1 MDVSTINS
9 PALIGGLIA
18 LAAIIVAMLLK
29 ANLTKYTGIISPIL
43 NALKAALDAV
53 NGVMPDNEVV
63 ATMIKVCQIAI
74 DATSNAEE
82 LWIEG
87 SIEKADRPQ
96 IAKNYIDKMLAE
108 SNITM
113 TPVLESIINCAI
125 TLTCYFMPHNR
136 DEE

>member
-1 MDVSTINS
+1 MDVSTINY

-53 NGVMPDNEVV
+53 NGAMPNNEVV
-63 ATMIKVCQIAI
+63 ATMVKVCQIAI

-96 IAKNYIDKMLAE
+96 IAKDYIDNMLADA
-108 SNITM
+108 NITM

>member
-1 MDVSTINS
+1 MDVSTINY

-53 NGVMPDNEVV
+53 NGVMPNNEVV
-63 ATMIKVCQIAI
+63 TTMVKVCQIAI

-87 SIEKADRPQ
+87 SIEKADRPK
-96 IAKNYIDKMLAE
+96 IAKDYIDKMLADA
-108 SNITM
+108 NITM

>member
-1 MDVSTINS
+1 MEVSTINY
-9 PALIGGLIA
+9 PALITGIIS
-18 LAAIIVAMLLK
+18 LAAVIIAAYLQT
-29 ANLTKYTGIISPIL
+29 NLTKYTDVISPIL
-43 NALKAALDAV
+43 NALKSALNAV
-53 NGVMPDNEVV
+53 NGIMPNNEVISV
-63 ATMIKVCQIAI
+63 MVRVCQIAI
-74 DATSNAEE
+74 DATSHAEE

-87 SIEKADRPQ
+87 QIEKAERPQ
-96 IAKNYIDKMLAE
+96 IAKDYIDNMLKD

>member
-1 MDVSTINS
+1 MDVSTINY
-9 PALIGGLIA
+9 PALISGIVA
-18 LAAIIVAMLLK
+18 LAAVIIAVCLK
-29 ANLTKYTGIISPIL
+29 VNLTEYTGVVSPIL
-43 NALKAALDAV
+43 NALKSALNAV
-53 NGVMPDNEVV
+53 NGVMPNNEVISV
-63 ATMIKVCQIAI
+63 MVRVCQIAI
-74 DATSNAEE
+74 DATSHAEE

-87 SIEKADRPQ
+87 QIEKAERSQ
-96 IAKNYIDKMLAE
+96 IAKDYIDNMLKD

>member
-1 MDVSTINS
+1 MDVSTINY

-29 ANLTKYTGIISPIL
+29 ANLTKYTGIISPVL

-53 NGVMPDNEVV
+53 NGVMPNNEVV
-63 ATMIKVCQIAI
+63 ATMVKVCQIAI

-87 SIEKADRPQ
+87 SIEKADRPK
-96 IAKNYIDKMLAE
+96 IAKDYIDKMLAE
-108 SNITM
+108 ANITM

>member
-1 MDVSTINS
+1 MDVSTINY
-9 PALIGGLIA
+9 PALIGGIIA

>member
-1 MDVSTINS
+1 MDVSTINY

-18 LAAIIVAMLLK
+18 LAAVIVAMLLK

>member
-1 MDVSTINS
+1 MDVSTINY

-53 NGVMPDNEVV
+53 NGAMPNNEVV

>member
-1 MDVSTINS
+1 MDVSTINY

-18 LAAIIVAMLLK
+18 LAAVIVAMLLK
-29 ANLTKYTGIISPIL
+29 ANLTKYTGIISPVL

-53 NGVMPDNEVV
+53 NGVMPNNEVV
-63 ATMIKVCQIAI
+63 AIMIKVCQIAI
-74 DATSNAEE
+74 DATSHAEE

-87 SIEKADRPQ
+87 FIEKENRPQ
-96 IAKNYIDKMLAE
+96 IAKDYIDNMLAE
-108 SNITM
+108 ANITM

>member
-1 MDVSTINS
+1 MDVSTINY

-29 ANLTKYTGIISPIL
+29 ANLTKYTGIISPVL

>member
-1 MDVSTINS
+1 MDVSTINY

-53 NGVMPDNEVV
+53 NGVMPNNEVV

-87 SIEKADRPQ
+87 FIEKADRPQ

>member
-1 MDVSTINS
+1 MDVSTINY

-53 NGVMPDNEVV
+53 NGVMPNNEVV
-63 ATMIKVCQIAI
+63 TTMIKVCQIAI
-74 DATSNAEE
+74 DATGNAEE

-87 SIEKADRPQ
+87 SIEKADRPK
-96 IAKNYIDKMLAE
+96 IAKDYIDKMLAE
-108 SNITM
+108 ANITM

>member
-1 MDVSTINS
+1 MEASTINY
-9 PALIGGLIA
+9 PALISGIVA
-18 LAAIIVAMLLK
+18 LAAVIIAVCLK
-29 ANLTKYTGIISPIL
+29 VNLTEYTGVVSPIL
-43 NALKAALDAV
+43 NALKSALNAV
-53 NGVMPDNEVV
+53 NGVMPNNEVISV
-63 ATMIKVCQIAI
+63 MVRVCQIAI
-74 DATSNAEE
+74 DATSHAEE

-87 SIEKADRPQ
+87 QIEKAERSQ
-96 IAKNYIDKMLAE
+96 IAKDYIDNMLKD

>member
-1 MDVSTINS
+1 MDVSTINY

-53 NGVMPDNEVV
+53 NGVMPNNEVV
-63 ATMIKVCQIAI
+63 TTMVKVCQIAI

-96 IAKNYIDKMLAE
+96 IAKDYIDNMLAE
-108 SNITM
+108 ANITM

>member
-1 MDVSTINS
+1 MDVSTINY

-18 LAAIIVAMLLK
+18 LAAVIVAMLLK

-63 ATMIKVCQIAI
+63 TTMVKVCQIAI

-87 SIEKADRPQ
+87 SIEKADRPR
-96 IAKNYIDKMLAE
+96 IAKDYIDKMLADA
-108 SNITM
+108 NITM

>member
-1 MDVSTINS
+1 MEVSTINY
-9 PALIGGLIA
+9 PALISG
-18 LAAIIVAMLLK
+18 IVALVAVIIAMCLK
-29 ANLTKYTGIISPIL
+29 VNLTEYTGVVSPIL

-53 NGVMPDNEVV
+53 NGVMPNNEVISV
-63 ATMIKVCQIAI
+63 MVRVCQIAI
-74 DATSNAEE
+74 DATSHAEE

-87 SIEKADRPQ
+87 KIEKAERSQ
-96 IAKNYIDKMLAE
+96 IAKNYIDDMLEEA
-108 SNITM
+108 NITM

>member
-1 MDVSTINS
+1 MDVSTINY

-53 NGVMPDNEVV
+53 NGAMPNNEVV
-63 ATMIKVCQIAI
+63 ATMVKVCQIAI

-96 IAKNYIDKMLAE
+96 IAKDYIDNMLAKA
-108 SNITM
+108 NITM

>member
-1 MDVSTINS
+1 MEVSTINY
-9 PALIGGLIA
+9 PALISG
-18 LAAIIVAMLLK
+18 IVALVAVIIAVCLK
-29 ANLTKYTGIISPIL
+29 VNLTEYTGVVSPIL

-53 NGVMPDNEVV
+53 NGVMPNNEVISV
-63 ATMIKVCQIAI
+63 MVRVCQIAI
-74 DATSNAEE
+74 DATSHAEE

-87 SIEKADRPQ
+87 KIEKVERSQ
-96 IAKNYIDKMLAE
+96 IAKDYIDDMLEEA
-108 SNITM
+108 NITM

>member
-1 MDVSTINS
+1 MDVSTINY

-18 LAAIIVAMLLK
+18 LAAIIIAMLLK

-53 NGVMPDNEVV
+53 NGVMPNNEVV
-63 ATMIKVCQIAI
+63 TTMIKVCQIAI
-74 DATSNAEE
+74 DATGNAEE

-96 IAKNYIDKMLAE
+96 IAKNYIDKMLADA
-108 SNITM
+108 NITM

>member
-1 MDVSTINS
+1 MDVSTINY

-53 NGVMPDNEVV
+53 NGAMPNNEVV
-63 ATMIKVCQIAI
+63 TTMVKVCQIAI

-87 SIEKADRPQ
+87 SIEKADRPK
-96 IAKNYIDKMLAE
+96 IAKDYIDKMLADA
-108 SNITM
+108 NITM

>member
-1 MDVSTINS
+1 MEVSTINY
-9 PALIGGLIA
+9 PALISG
-18 LAAIIVAMLLK
+18 IVALVAVIIAVCLK
-29 ANLTKYTGIISPIL
+29 VNLTEYTGVVSPIL

-53 NGVMPDNEVV
+53 NGVMPNNEVISV
-63 ATMIKVCQIAI
+63 MVRVCQIAI
-74 DATSNAEE
+74 DATSHAEE

-87 SIEKADRPQ
+87 KIEKAERSQ
-96 IAKNYIDKMLAE
+96 IAKDYIDNMLE
-108 SNITM
+108 DSNITM

>member
-1 MDVSTINS
+1 MEVSTINY
-9 PALIGGLIA
+9 PALISG
-18 LAAIIVAMLLK
+18 IVALVAVIVAVCLK
-29 ANLTKYTGIISPIL
+29 VNLTEYTGVVSPIL
-43 NALKAALDAV
+43 NALKSALNAV
-53 NGVMPDNEVV
+53 NGVMPNNEVISV
-63 ATMIKVCQIAI
+63 MVRVCQIAI
-74 DATSNAEE
+74 DATSHAEE

-87 SIEKADRPQ
+87 QIEKTERPQ
-96 IAKNYIDKMLAE
+96 IAKDYIDNMLKD

>member
-1 MDVSTINS
+1 MDVSTINY

-18 LAAIIVAMLLK
+18 LAAVIVAMLLK
-29 ANLTKYTGIISPIL
+29 ANLTKYTGIISPVL

>member
-1 MDVSTINS
+1 MDVSTINY
-9 PALIGGLIA
+9 PALISG
-18 LAAIIVAMLLK
+18 IVALVAVIVAVCLK
-29 ANLTKYTGIISPIL
+29 VNLTEYTGVVSPIL

-53 NGVMPDNEVV
+53 NGVMPNNEVISV
-63 ATMIKVCQIAI
+63 MVRVCQIAI
-74 DATSNAEE
+74 DATSHAEE

-87 SIEKADRPQ
+87 KIEKAERSQ
-96 IAKNYIDKMLAE
+96 IAKDYIDDMLEEA
-108 SNITM
+108 NITM

>member
-1 MDVSTINS
+1 MEVSTINY
-9 PALIGGLIA
+9 PALISG
-18 LAAIIVAMLLK
+18 IVALVAVIVAVCLK
-29 ANLTKYTGIISPIL
+29 VNLTEYTGVVSPIL
-43 NALKAALDAV
+43 NALKSALNAV
-53 NGVMPDNEVV
+53 NGVMPNNEVISV
-63 ATMIKVCQIAI
+63 MVRVCQIAI
-74 DATSNAEE
+74 DATSHAEE

-87 SIEKADRPQ
+87 QIEKAERPQ
-96 IAKNYIDKMLAE
+96 IAKDYIDNMLKD